1 MPQIS
6 DKSRQAA
13 ARAARAYLIG
23 EAVTWTTRGS
33 PALPRKRTV
42 IAIAVHR
49 HTNASLVKKYIS
61 LLRAGKVLPS
71 GWKGGQPPALTAAE
85 ERALVAFIRTVEKSA
100 FAVTEPAIRNY
111 ASFLRKHRIKG
122 PRTAVSITWV

>member
-1 MPQIS
+1 MAIIS

-13 ARAARAYLIG
+13 ARAACAYLAG
-23 EAVTWTTRGS
+23 DAVTRTTRGN
-33 PALPRKRTV
+33 PALPRKLTV
-42 IAIAVHR
+42 IETASHH

-71 GWKGGQPPALTAAE
+71 GNKGGQPPALTAAE
-85 ERALVAFIRTVEKSA
+85 ERTLVTFIRTVEKSV

-111 ASFLRKHRIKG
+111 ASFI
-122 PRTAVSITWV
+122 